1 MRWGARA
8 QARRGA
14 QRISRG
20 DEPQPLPSAR
30 IVAVDTVARAEE
42 EIIHRLG
49 GALNPAV
56 KIAVSRWGCLL
67 IYAERVSVKQ
77 GWQSGPSSAQRGK
90 VAPKASEGGGPKH

>member
-1 MRWGARA
+1 MSWGARE

-30 IVAVDTVARAEE
+30 IVAVDTVARAYG

-49 GALNPAV
+49 GALNPAA
-56 KIAVSRWGCLL
+56 KIGVGRRGGLV
-67 IYAERVSVKQ
+67 IFPERVSVKQ
-77 GWQSGPSSAQRGK
+77 GWQSGLSAAQRGK
-90 VAPKASEGGGPKH
+90 VARSAGWGRPQ